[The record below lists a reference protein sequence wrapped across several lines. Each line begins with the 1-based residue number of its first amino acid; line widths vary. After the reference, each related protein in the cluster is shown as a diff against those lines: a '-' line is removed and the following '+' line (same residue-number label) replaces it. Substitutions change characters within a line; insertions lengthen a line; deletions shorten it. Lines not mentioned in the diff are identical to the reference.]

1 MKKITL
7 ALCACAMAFAGLLV
21 SCSSGSVDYVDCGKT
36 ESRYIYAVYGTIT
49 TTSSEEGLID
59 VSSYSGNISQAL
71 DKDGKKST
79 TTSSSTKKVSNGY
92 VAATWNTYE
101 NRESNFTHYTI
112 KGDYKYTSTS
122 NSSGTYDGDSTGS
135 TEGNEDG
142 TSSIEFNIYDID
154 GTYYLYDGTNKT
166 QVKLEDLAISEDED
180 AFSGDFGDEFS
191 LNIKISNDKF
201 QKSYTKD
208 NDLMKDAK
216 YAKNSTTEYKLTF
229 VPVQDFD
236 PEDAAEAD
244 E

>member
-92 VAATWNTYE
+92 VAATWNTDE
-101 NRESNFTHYTI
+101 NRESNYTHYTI
-112 KGDYKYTSTS
+112 KGSYKYTSTS